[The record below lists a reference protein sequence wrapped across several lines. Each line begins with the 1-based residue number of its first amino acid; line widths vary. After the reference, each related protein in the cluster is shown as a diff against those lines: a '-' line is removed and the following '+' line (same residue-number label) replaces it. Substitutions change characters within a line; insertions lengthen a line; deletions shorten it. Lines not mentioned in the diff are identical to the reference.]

1 MSSKDIKDL
10 QFSRQSPQFTLYTLL
25 HSSPLLQPT
34 NMFTALRTL
43 ADVAAKRAPLSSST
57 IAEPGSPSDM
67 DINSSSDEYTPPS
80 LLFKID
86 LDEEEEEAPSLLPLI
101 NDLFDQNKPK
111 YQQAEL
117 PLVKNLTNIMPT
129 DGLWSINREEAMA
142 MLTKAIDD
150 SRKRSPR
157 HLYKMYSQLK
167 RLADT
172 NWSVPPYEDW
182 TPSQC
187 TWDNAQPP
195 PRATNSS
202 STTLVS
208 SEDKDEDPQIGVLD
222 AWPSPP
228 PSPIH
233 SNGMH
238 PPNIELSG
246 ENPGEP
252 WIFNTIGSPDYFRLL
267 IPDPAMPHEQIVAPW
282 IKYDLTIAQPEIAG
296 TFGKNYPITLR
307 GLRRTPVDYICPT
320 LTPSQLEVLD
330 SKAQCG
336 EVINWILAEHC
347 PKDLLA
353 GVLTYR
359 HYQEAQ
365 YATQRQINALQ
376 ERHMY
381 YLERRMEALSA
392 LENANVLGRILAHIE
407 DFKGYPEAYAT
418 FFHAVAPFHSH
429 IMYSGTNTAIDRYMS
444 GAIALSLPASAC
456 TPAFTPIRIPCPL
469 PTDYANQIR
478 VLHNH
483 TCDIHKYQ
491 NRKPTPPGPRS
502 NKSKR
507 CHKCHQLRHIR
518 RECPH
523 TKKVFRFK

>member
-1 MSSKDIKDL
+1 MSPEDIKEL

-34 NMFTALRTL
+34 NMFTALCTL

-80 LLFKID
+80 LLFNID
-86 LDEEEEEAPSLLPLI
+86 LDEEEEEAPPLLPLI
-101 NDLFDQNKPK
+101 DNLFDQNKPK

-117 PLVKNLTNIMPT
+117 PLVKNLTNITPT
-129 DGLWSINREEAMA
+129 DGLWSINHEEAMA

-150 SRKRSPR
+150 SRKRAPR
-157 HLYKMYSQLK
+157 HLYEMYSQLK

-172 NWSVPPYEDW
+172 DWSAPPYEDW
-182 TPSQC
+182 TPSQH

-195 PRATNSS
+195 RLATLS

-208 SEDKDEDPQIGVLD
+208 SEDEDEDPQIGVLD

-233 SNGMH
+233 GNSMR

-267 IPDPAMPHEQIVAPW
+267 IPDPAMPHKQIVAPW

-296 TFGKNYPITLR
+296 TFGKNYPITLQ
-307 GLRRTPVDYICPT
+307 GLRPTPVDYICPT
-320 LTPSQLEVLD
+320 LTPSQIEVLD

-392 LENANVLGRILAHIE
+392 LENANILGRILAHIE
-407 DFKGYPEAYAT
+407 DFDGYPEAYAT
-418 FFHAVAPFHSH
+418 FFCAVAPFHGH
-429 IMYSGTNTAIDRYMS
+429 ITYSGTNTAIDRYMS
-444 GAIALSLPASAC
+444 GAIALSPPALAC
-456 TPAFTPIRIPCPL
+456 TPVRTPSIPSIP
-469 PTDYANQIR
+469 DANQIR
-478 VLHNH
+478 TLHGHARNLR
-483 TCDIHKYQ
+483 IYQ
-491 NRKPTPPGPRS
+491 KKPTLAGPRS
-502 NKSKR
+502 TKNKC
-507 CHKCHQLRHIR
+507 CHKCHQLGHIR

-523 TKKVFRFK
+523 VKKVFRFK

>member
-1 MSSKDIKDL
+1 MSSEDIKDL
-10 QFSRQSPQFTLYTLL
+10 QFNRQSPQFTLYTLL
-25 HSSPLLQPT
+25 HSSPLLQPI
-34 NMFTALRTL
+34 NMFTALCTL

-86 LDEEEEEAPSLLPLI
+86 LDEEEEAPPLLPLI
-101 NDLFDQNKPK
+101 NNLFDQNKPKPK

-117 PLVKNLTNIMPT
+117 PLVKNLTNITPT
-129 DGLWSINREEAMA
+129 DGLWTIHCEEAMA

-150 SRKRSPR
+150 SHKRSPK

-172 NWSVPPYEDW
+172 DWSAPPYKDW
-182 TPSQC
+182 TPSQR

-195 PRATNSS
+195 RLATPS

-208 SEDKDEDPQIGVLD
+208 SEDEDEDPQIGVLD

-228 PSPIH
+228 PSLIH
-233 SNGMH
+233 GNGMH

-267 IPDPAMPHEQIVAPW
+267 IPDPAMPREQIVAPW
-282 IKYDLTIAQPEIAG
+282 IKYDLTIAQPEIAS
-296 TFGKNYPITLR
+296 TFGKDYPITLR
-307 GLRRTPVDYICPT
+307 GLRPTPVDYICPT

-336 EVINWILAEHC
+336 EVIDWILAEHC

-392 LENANVLGRILAHIE
+392 LENANVLGRILAHVE
-407 DFKGYPEAYAT
+407 DFEGYPEAYAT
-418 FFHAVAPFHSH
+418 FFRAVAPFHGH
-429 IMYSGTNTAIDRYMS
+429 ITYSGTNTAIDRYMS
-444 GAIALSLPASAC
+444 GAIALGPPASVC
-456 TPAFTPIRIPCPL
+456 TPVRIPNISPITNADHIRIL
-469 PTDYANQIR
+469 HDHVRDIR
-478 VLHNH
+478 
-483 TCDIHKYQ
+483 KYQ
-491 NRKPTPPGPRS
+491 NKKPTPVATRS
-502 NKSKR
+502 HKSKR
-507 CHKCHQLRHIR
+507 CHKCNQLGHIR
-518 RECPH
+518 CECPRV
-523 TKKVFRFK
+523 KKVFRFK

>member
-1 MSSKDIKDL
+1 MSSEDIKDL

-34 NMFTALRTL
+34 NMFTALTTL
-43 ADVAAKRAPLSSST
+43 ANVAAKRAPLSSST

-86 LDEEEEEAPSLLPLI
+86 LEDEEEAPPLLPPI
-101 NDLFDQNKPK
+101 DDLFDQNKPK

-117 PLVKNLTNIMPT
+117 PLVKNLTNITPT

-150 SRKRSPR
+150 SHKRSPR
-157 HLYKMYSQLK
+157 HLYEMYSQLK

-172 NWSVPPYEDW
+172 DWSAPPYEDW
-182 TPSQC
+182 TPSQR

-195 PRATNSS
+195 RLATPS

-208 SEDKDEDPQIGVLD
+208 SKDEDEDPQIGILD

-228 PSPIH
+228 PSLIH
-233 SNGMH
+233 GNGMR

-267 IPDPAMPHEQIVAPW
+267 ISDPAIPREQIVAPW

-307 GLRRTPVDYICPT
+307 GLRPTPVDYICPT

-336 EVINWILAEHC
+336 EVIDWILAEHC

-376 ERHMY
+376 ECHMY
-381 YLERRMEALSA
+381 YLERHMEALSA
-392 LENANVLGRILAHIE
+392 LENANILGRILAHVE
-407 DFKGYPEAYAT
+407 DFEGYPEAYAT
-418 FFHAVAPFHSH
+418 FFCAVAPFHGH
-429 IMYSGTNTAIDRYMS
+429 ITYSGTNTAIDRYMS
-444 GAIALSLPASAC
+444 GAIALGPPASAC
-456 TPAFTPIRIPCPL
+456 TPTHIPVRIPSIPSISNADQIRI
-469 PTDYANQIR
+469 
-478 VLHNH
+478 LHDHAHNLRM
-483 TCDIHKYQ
+483 YQ
-491 NRKPTPPGPRS
+491 KKPTPVGPRS
-502 NKSKR
+502 TKSKR
-507 CHKCHQLRHIR
+507 CHKCHQLGHIR
-518 RECPH
+518 RECPRV
-523 TKKVFRFK
+523 KKVFCFK

>member
-1 MSSKDIKDL
+1 MSSEDIKDL
-10 QFSRQSPQFTLYTLL
+10 QFSRQSPQFNLYTLL

-34 NMFTALRTL
+34 NMFTALCTL
-43 ADVAAKRAPLSSST
+43 ADVAAKRAPLSTST

-86 LDEEEEEAPSLLPLI
+86 LDEEEEEAPLLLPPI
-101 NDLFDQNKPK
+101 DDLFDQNKPKPK

-117 PLVKNLTNIMPT
+117 PLVKNLTDVTPR
-129 DGLWSINREEAMA
+129 DGLWTIHCEEAMA

-172 NWSVPPYEDW
+172 DWSAPPYEDW
-182 TPSQC
+182 TPSQR

-195 PRATNSS
+195 CLATPS

-208 SEDKDEDPQIGVLD
+208 SEDEDEDPQIGVLD

-233 SNGMH
+233 SNGMR

-267 IPDPAMPHEQIVAPW
+267 IPDPAMPREQIVTPW

-296 TFGKNYPITLR
+296 TFGKNYLITLR
-307 GLRRTPVDYICPT
+307 GLRPTPIDYICPT

-336 EVINWILAEHC
+336 EVIDWILAEHC

-353 GVLTYR
+353 GVLTYH

-392 LENANVLGRILAHIE
+392 LENANILGRILAHVE
-407 DFKGYPEAYAT
+407 DFEGYPEAYTT
-418 FFHAVAPFHSH
+418 FFRAVAPFHGH
-429 IMYSGTNTAIDRYMS
+429 ITYSGTNTAIDRYMS
-444 GAIALSLPASAC
+444 GAIALGPPASTC
-456 TPAFTPIRIPCPL
+456 TPAFTPVRVPCPL

-483 TCDIHKYQ
+483 TRDIRKYQ
-491 NRKPTPPGPRS
+491 KKSTPAGPRS
-502 NKSKR
+502 TKSKR
-507 CHKCHQLRHIR
+507 CHKCHQLGHIR
-518 RECPH
+518 RECPRV
-523 TKKVFRFK
+523 KKVFRFK